1 MYLLVRGKYDKVKEG
16 QEFKYRKKR
25 GKYVEG
31 NNKEGHNT
39 MKNKG

>member
-1 MYLLVRGKYDKVKEG
+1 MYRLVRGKSDKVKEG
-16 QEFKYRKKR
+16 QEVKYTKKR

-39 MKNKG
+39 MESKG